1 MLYGPPGFDSRLVDV
16 DGPQWESTSGS
27 VARRGSAHDFLTLP
41 ALSDRVPVAG
51 TYRWRTGMDLAKVVK
66 THFVDGPLSAADV
79 ENPSGALDAFK
90 QAFMAWLGRIG
101 METRNISY
109 TPVLLDRATVV
120 EMVECRCNGDE
131 SHLESP
137 LYLALEM
144 VNEEVY
150 SLAKFA
156 AAAERVHP
164 LLLPSVLSN
173 LDRASYRT
181 GLIRTPGW
189 FLCEFSRHYW
199 EYDESATDQDAI
211 AWLREMYEDDEES
224 IARRLPS
231 VVRPQIY
238 PDAVRKPTKVL
249 GRRSRSSY
257 LFERELLELQAST
270 DGEMANVC
278 TELATLS
285 RLLRAAGKRH
295 LLGEGVDGQPIYALA
310 TVVIE
315 ENALIGELLDDHYNY
330 AHQASK
336 ETYYST
342 FIPFS
347 TRSDAVAQQYRD
359 LALGFRLLKHVDR
372 LLGRLC
378 VVETEVVYE
387 SDRYCVA
394 AVVPGCHGAVP
405 RSGRVDG
412 AVGRAFADRWERGV
426 P

>member
-1 MLYGPPGFDSRLVDV
+1 MLYGPPELDLCLVDV
-16 DGPQWESTSGS
+16 DGPHWESTCGS
-27 VARRGSAHDFLTLP
+27 VARRGSAPDFLTLP
-41 ALSDRVPVAG
+41 TLSDRVPVAG
-51 TYRWRTGMDLAKVVK
+51 MYRWRTEMDLAEMVK
-66 THFVDGPLSAADV
+66 THFVDGPLRAADV
-79 ENPSGALDAFK
+79 ESPSGALDALK

-131 SHLESP
+131 SNLESP

-144 VNEEVY
+144 VDEEVY
-150 SLAKFA
+150 SLEKFA
-156 AAAERVHP
+156 PAAERVHP
-164 LLLPSVLSN
+164 LLLPSVLSI
-173 LDRASYRT
+173 LDRVSYRT

-189 FLCEFSRHYW
+189 FLCQFARYHWEF
-199 EYDESATDQDAI
+199 DESATDEEAI
-211 AWLREMYEDDEES
+211 GWLREMYEDDEES

-231 VVRPQIY
+231 VVRPQLY

-285 RLLRAAGKRH
+285 RLLRTAGKRQ

-310 TVVIE
+310 TVVID

-330 AHQASK
+330 AHQGSE

-342 FIPFS
+342 FIPLS
-347 TRSDAVAQQYRD
+347 TRSDAIAQQYRD
-359 LALGFRLLKHVDR
+359 LALGFRMLKHVDR
-372 LLGRLC
+372 LLQAL
-378 VVETEVVYE
+378 
-387 SDRYCVA
+387 
-394 AVVPGCHGAVP
+394 
-405 RSGRVDG
+405 RSI
-412 AVGRAFADRWERGV
+412 
-426 P
+426 